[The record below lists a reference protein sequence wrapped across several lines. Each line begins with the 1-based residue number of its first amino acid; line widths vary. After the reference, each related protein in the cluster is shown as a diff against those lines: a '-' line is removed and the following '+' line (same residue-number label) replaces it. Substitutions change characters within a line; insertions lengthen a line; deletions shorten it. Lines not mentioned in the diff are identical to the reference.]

1 MKLMLKNKTISYFA
15 PGMAVIVSAYSFA
28 MAWENFVRIYAGLL
42 WVNCCELGA
51 KSFATPNV

>member
-1 MKLMLKNKTISYFA
+1 MKLMRKNQTVSYFA
-15 PGMAVIVSAYSFA
+15 PGVAVIVSAYSFA
-28 MAWENFVRIYAGLL
+28 MAWGKIVRIYAGLL

>member
-28 MAWENFVRIYAGLL
+28 MAWGNFVRCSICRIVVGELL
-42 WVNCCELGA
+42 
-51 KSFATPNV
+51 

>member
-15 PGMAVIVSAYSFA
+15 PGMA
-28 MAWENFVRIYAGLL
+28 MAWGNFVRIYAGLL